1 MEIRKAIPGDEKGI
15 AFVQV
20 ESWRTTYKGIVN
32 DEYLEQMK
40 AKDRQDLWMGIIQKP
55 LEKSFLYVVSIN
67 QEIIGFCSGGPNRS
81 GRFPYESELYAIYLL
96 QEYQRR
102 TIGSSLI
109 RHFAQKQYD
118 SGYRTMLVWVLKD
131 NPCKAAYEKLGGIKL
146 GEELIQIGEQQLT
159 EEAFGFDLVK
169 LLQL

>member
-20 ESWRTTYKGIVN
+20 DSWRTTYKGIVN

-40 AKDRQDLWMGIIQKP
+40 AEDRQDLWMGIIQKP
-55 LEKSFLYVVSIN
+55 LEKSFLYVASIN

-109 RHFAQKQYD
+109 RHFAQNQYD
-118 SGYRTMLVWVLKD
+118 AGYRTMLVWVLKD

-146 GEELIQIGEQQLT
+146 GEEIIQIGKQQLT
-159 EEAFGFDLVK
+159 EEALGFDLVK